1 MLELVAIWALLAAQA
16 PDLNVLREIQRS
28 HIEANVPPPAEFNR
42 LLQRDLNVYFRAKQG
57 KAVQVKYEM
66 LRDGPTQSGVAYPKF
81 YVWVRVLE
89 TGSVAAQGAVRLA
102 AIERKK
108 FEVMDFVT
116 EQAIRDDPTAIYRVF
131 PAPVCDRIKAR
142 LAISQ

>member
-1 MLELVAIWALLAAQA
+1 MLELVAIWAVLVAQV
-16 PDLNVLREIQRS
+16 PDMNVLREIQRS

-42 LLQRDLNVYFRAKQG
+42 LLHRDLNSYFRARQG
-57 KAVQVKYEM
+57 KAVQVEYEM

-81 YVWVRVLE
+81 YVWVRVSE
-89 TGSVAAQGAVRLA
+89 SGSVATQGAVRLA
-102 AIERKK
+102 AIERKR
-108 FEVMDFVT
+108 FEVTDFFT